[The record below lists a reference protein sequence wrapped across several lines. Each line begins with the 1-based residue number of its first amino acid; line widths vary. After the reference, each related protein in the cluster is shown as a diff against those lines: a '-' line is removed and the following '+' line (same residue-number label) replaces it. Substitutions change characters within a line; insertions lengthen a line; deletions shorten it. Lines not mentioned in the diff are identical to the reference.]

1 MSLSRRLLTFA
12 PVIVVVIG
20 VVAVSASAAVPR
32 CFGKAATIVGTSR
45 NDRLKGTQGRDVI
58 HGRGGDDLIR
68 GLAGNDLL
76 CGGRGSDLLIGR
88 DGRDR
93 LDGGGGDDGLQPG
106 AGKDVVRGGGRLD
119 DVRYPDATR
128 SITASLAVDQV
139 TGMGTDTLDGGVEL
153 IVGGPFDDEIEGNK
167 ASNVLIGLEGN
178 DTITGLGG
186 VDGVVGGAGDDVLDG
201 GNGLDFAEN
210 YFVDAYFRPN
220 NILTG
225 PVNVNLLTGVS
236 TGNGNDTLVEIE
248 GASGSRGNDIMTGD
262 AENNSFV
269 VLNEGGDTVDGGDG
283 DDLIDGGDGVDS
295 LNGGLGID
303 ILGNLD
309 STAGMTIDLSTQT
322 DSHGDTLAGFENVL
336 GTVFD
341 DTITGNDATN
351 ELEGSIGADDLFG
364 LGGDDVILGGSFGFA
379 DQDADTADGGLGS
392 DACDAETETNCETN
406 PVARASARHAIA
418 ARIAYSLSWK

>member
-1 MSLSRRLLTFA
+1 MSLPRRLLTFA
-12 PVIVVVIG
+12 SVIVVVIG
-20 VVAVSASAAVPR
+20 VVAVPASAAVPR
-32 CFGKAATIVGTSR
+32 CFGKVATIVGTSR
-45 NDRLKGTQGRDVI
+45 DDGLKGTQGRDVI
-58 HGRGGDDLIR
+58 HGRGGDDLIKAL
-68 GLAGNDLL
+68 GGNDLI

-106 AGKDVVRGGGRLD
+106 AGKDVVRGGGGRLD

-128 SITASLAVDQV
+128 SITASLADDQV
-139 TGMGTDTLDGGVEL
+139 TGTGTDTLDGGVEL
-153 IVGGPFDDEIEGNK
+153 IVGSPFDDEIEGNK

-186 VDGVVGGAGDDVLDG
+186 GDGLVGGAGDDMLDG

-210 YFVDAYFRPN
+210 YFVDAYFRPD
-220 NILTG
+220 NILAG
-225 PVNVNLLTGVS
+225 PVNVNLLNGVS
-236 TGNGNDTLVEIE
+236 TGNGNDTLAGIE

-262 AENNSFV
+262 AGNNTFV
-269 VLNEGGDTVDGGDG
+269 LLNEGGDTVDGGDG

-309 STAGMTIDLSTQT
+309 SMAGMTIDLNTQT

-341 DTITGNDATN
+341 DTITGNDASNTI
-351 ELEGSIGADDLFG
+351 EGSIGADDLFG

-406 PVARASARHAIA
+406 PARASARHAIA
-418 ARIAYSLSWK
+418 ARIAYSLSRK